1 MRILALSTWWPEPAD
16 NGSRMRIMQL
26 LRQLA
31 ARHELHLI
39 AFTQGPAAAAR
50 RDELGQLCASLT
62 AIERPMRP
70 IRLSDRL
77 VSLLVPEPASVRA
90 TWCPELAR
98 AVAATATRV
107 SPDVAIVFEIDMAP
121 YVKWL
126 RGVPLILEEL
136 ELTYLLEHYRQQPDL
151 RWRLRFL
158 LTALQHRRYVTKLL
172 GRFAA
177 VTVVSEREA
186 ALVRDLIHG
195 RPLELAVVPNG
206 ADLAACRPYRY
217 DPDPDTLIYP
227 GALSYA
233 ANLDAM
239 AYFLAEVFPRI
250 RQARPATTVRIT
262 GHSTPAQRAALPA
275 TAGVEYTGYVDDV
288 RALIARSAVEVVP
301 LREGGGTRLKI
312 LEALALGTPVVS
324 TTKGAEGLDLTPG
337 RDYLIADTPAAFA
350 ETTVH
355 LLANPDERTR
365 LSANGR
371 RAVAERYDWRTI
383 GARFVALVETI
394 ATQKQVTYGTRTHT
408 T

>member
-26 LRQLA
+26 LRRLA
-31 ARHELHLI
+31 ARHELHLV
-39 AFTQGPAAAAR
+39 AFTQGPAGAAR

-62 AIERPMRP
+62 AIERPGRP
-70 IRLSDRL
+70 IGLAHRLASL
-77 VSLLVPEPASVRA
+77 VVPEPASVRA

-98 AVAATATRV
+98 VVSAAADRV
-107 SPDVAIVFEIDMAP
+107 RPDAAIAFEIDMAP
-121 YVKWL
+121 YVDPL
-126 RGVPLILEEL
+126 QGVPLILEEL
-136 ELTYLLEHYRQQPDL
+136 ELAYVLEHYRQQPDL
-151 RWRLRFL
+151 GLRLRYL

-172 GRFAA
+172 SRFAA

-186 ALVRDLIHG
+186 ALVRGLARG

-217 DPDPDTLIYP
+217 DPAPDTLIYP
-227 GALSYA
+227 GALTYS

-239 AYFLAEVFPRI
+239 GYFLAEIFPRI
-250 RQARPATTVRIT
+250 REARPATTVRIT

-275 TAGVEYTGYVDDV
+275 TAGVEHTGYVDDV

-324 TTKGAEGLDLTPG
+324 TSKGMEGLALEPG
-337 RDYLIADTPAAFA
+337 RHLLVADTPQTFA
-350 ETTVH
+350 ERTLE
-355 LLANPDERTR
+355 LLAREGLRR
-365 LSANGR
+365 SLSEAGR
-371 RAVAERYDWRTI
+371 RVVAERYDWQTI
-383 GARFVALVETI
+383 GARFVALVE
-394 ATQKQVTYGTRTHT
+394 AVAARRSPAYVAQNA
-408 T
+408 

>member
-26 LRQLA
+26 LRQLG

-39 AFTQGPAAAAR
+39 ALTQGPAGAVR
-50 RDELGQLCASLT
+50 RDELSQLCASLR
-62 AIERPMRP
+62 AIERPTRP
-70 IRLSDRL
+70 IRLPDHLLSL
-77 VSLLVPEPASVRA
+77 VVPEPASVRA
-90 TWCPELAR
+90 TWHPELAR
-98 AVAATATRV
+98 AVDAATRQQR
-107 SPDVAIVFEIDMAP
+107 PDAVIAFQIDMAP
-121 YVKWL
+121 YAL
-126 RGVPLILEEL
+126 RVPGVPRILEEL
-136 ELTYLLEHYRQQPDL
+136 ELAYILEHHRQQPNL
-151 RWRLRFL
+151 RLRLRFL
-158 LTALQHRRYVTKLL
+158 LTALQYRRYVTGLL
-172 GRFAA
+172 SRFTA

-186 ALVRDLIHG
+186 ALVRSLARG
-195 RPLELAVVPNG
+195 RSLELAVIPNG
-206 ADLAACRPYRY
+206 ADVATCRPYRY

-239 AYFLAEVFPRI
+239 AYFLSAIFPRI
-250 RQARPATTVRIT
+250 RQARPATTMRIT

-275 TAGVEYTGYVDDV
+275 TAGVEHTGYVEDI

-301 LREGGGTRLKI
+301 LRQGGGTRLKI

-337 RDYLIADTPAAFA
+337 QDYLIADTPAAFA
-350 ETTVH
+350 ENTVR
-355 LLANPDERTR
+355 LLAHPDERAR

-371 RAVAERYDWRTI
+371 RVVAERYDWRAI

-394 ATQKQVTYGTRTHT
+394 ATQKQITYGTRIHT